1 MQCIKDTIKNIN
13 IVIGCSIGCSYCYA
27 RMNNNRFH
35 TIDDFNKP
43 VFFENKLKMLD
54 NKRHTAYLLTGQSDL
69 SGWNEEWSFKLL
81 TGFKNWLWIEDD
93 SEGNLMIAA
102 KSNDGASRSAY
113 LMVFPNLVYAEVEN
127 DFENKVFSKE
137 GIVGEYSNYIGREVF
152 C

>member
-1 MQCIKDTIKNIN
+1 MIICN
-13 IVIGCSIGCSYCYA
+13 IGCSYCYA

-93 SEGNLMIAA
+93 SEGMKTHNI
-102 KSNDGASRSAY
+102 
-113 LMVFPNLVYAEVEN
+113 F
-127 DFENKVFSKE
+127 F
-137 GIVGEYSNYIGREVF
+137 
-152 C
+152 